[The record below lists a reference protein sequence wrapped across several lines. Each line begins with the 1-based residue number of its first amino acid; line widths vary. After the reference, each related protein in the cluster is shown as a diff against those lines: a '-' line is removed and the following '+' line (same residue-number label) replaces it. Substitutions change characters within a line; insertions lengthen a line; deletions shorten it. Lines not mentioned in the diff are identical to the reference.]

1 MSGIDWAIALA
12 ALALIALVNWYFLGR
27 RTKTVAASVTGAEQA
42 ITIRV
47 DGGYSPNRIE
57 VERGKPVRLTFDRQE
72 DNPCSDELVV
82 PAFNIRQALP
92 AFRQTVIEFTP
103 REAGEFEFKCG
114 MGMLHGSITVR

>member
-1 MSGIDWAIALA
+1 MTGADWAIAFGA
-12 ALALIALVNWYFLGR
+12 VVLIGLVNWFFLGR
-27 RTKTVAASVTGAEQA
+27 RTTTVAATVTGAQQA

-47 DGGYSPNRIE
+47 EGGYSPNRIE
-57 VERGKPVRLTFDRQE
+57 VERGKPVRLTFDRRE

-82 PAFNIRQALP
+82 PAFHIHQSLP

-114 MGMLHGSITVR
+114 MGMLHGSIKVK

>member
-1 MSGIDWAIALA
+1 MTGIDWAIALV
-12 ALALIALVNWYFLGR
+12 ALALIGLVNWYFLGR
-27 RTKTVAASVTGAEQA
+27 RKTTVIAAVTGAQQA

-47 DGGYSPNRIE
+47 EGGYSPNRIA

-72 DNPCSDELVV
+72 DNPCSDELVI
-82 PAFNIRQALP
+82 PAFHIRQPLP

-103 REAGEFEFKCG
+103 PDAGEFEFKCG

>member
-1 MSGIDWAIALA
+1 MTGIDWAIALA

-27 RTKTVAASVTGAEQA
+27 RTKTVAAAVTSGAQA

-47 DGGYSPNRIE
+47 DGGYSPSRIE

-72 DNPCSDELVV
+72 DNPCSDELVI
-82 PAFNIRQALP
+82 PAFHIRQPLP

-103 REAGEFEFKCG
+103 PDAGEFEFKCG
-114 MGMLHGSITVR
+114 MGMLHGSIKVR